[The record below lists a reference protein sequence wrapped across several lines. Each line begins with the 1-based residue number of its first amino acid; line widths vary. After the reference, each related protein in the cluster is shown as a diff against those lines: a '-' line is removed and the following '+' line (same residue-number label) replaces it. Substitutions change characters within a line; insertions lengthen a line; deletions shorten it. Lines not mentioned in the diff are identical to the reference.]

1 MKRRVWCLILAV
13 SLIITLPAYTALAAS
28 ERQCHAASRLSFND
42 TVAKCFFDITT
53 DYSTDRISAT
63 MELRQ
68 GSTFIDRWSASGK
81 GAVTINETATV
92 SKNKTYK
99 LIIAYTINGV
109 AQDPI
114 SITRTNS

>member
-1 MKRRVWCLILAV
+1 MKRRLLCLVLTVLLLVAV
-13 SLIITLPAYTALAAS
+13 PAYAAS
-28 ERQCHAASRLSFND
+28 AAYARS
-42 TVAKCFFDITT
+42 VAARPSLAFDGKSATCSVLIKA
-53 DYSTDRISAT
+53 DYSTDRISVI

-68 GSTFIDRWSASGK
+68 GSTFIGRWSASGK